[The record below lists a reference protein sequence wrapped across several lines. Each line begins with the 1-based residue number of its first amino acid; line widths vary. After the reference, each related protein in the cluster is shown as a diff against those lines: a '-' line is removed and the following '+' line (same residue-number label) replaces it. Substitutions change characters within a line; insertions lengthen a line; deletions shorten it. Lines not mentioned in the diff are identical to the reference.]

1 MRNFLI
7 SSCSIA
13 LLAAAGAA
21 MAADDAKPV
30 DPPKTTVSAST
41 PATSTPATSS
51 TQAAGAT
58 PAKAAVDK
66 LPHQKPDCIRETG
79 TRIKLEKGKCSSM
92 PGRSYSGDEL
102 LLNGQDTAS
111 ALKHLDPA
119 LH

>member
-1 MRNFLI
+1 MRKFLI

-21 MAADDAKPV
+21 FAADDAQTAAKAP
-30 DPPKTTVSAST
+30 DAAKTTAS
-41 PATSTPATSS
+41 ATSTAAT
-51 TQAAGAT
+51 T
-58 PAKAAVDK
+58 PKSAVDK

-79 TRIKLEKGKCSSM
+79 TRIKLDKGKCSSM
-92 PGRSYSGDEL
+92 PGRSFSGEEL

-111 ALKHLDPA
+111 ALKRLDPA